1 MGKIIFCSDLVV
13 RVTDSQLLEMAAH
26 AADGLD
32 WGHAYNDGVVP
43 EITNVTEWLKTSTDF
58 RPAYPD
64 GCVVRNEMST
74 MGKVSNS
81 VCISKSNLC
90 LQHRIS
96 ILNGFKALS

>member
-81 VCISKSNLC
+81 VCISKSNL
-90 LQHRIS
+90 L
-96 ILNGFKALS
+96 L